1 MESRKRKAVGLESK
15 RTIVKLIDLNSKTQ
29 VEILREF
36 VFSKSTV
43 NTIWKDRGNYFA
55 KNHSFSN
62 DTKKLCKAMFDEVED
77 ALLLWLKQARTY
89 GAPIGGPLLKQ
100 KANELAA
107 ELGHEGFHYSD
118 GWDLKKDEKFPFV
131 WSVEKQIQL
140 Q

>member
-1 MESRKRKAVGLESK
+1 
-15 RTIVKLIDLNSKTQ
+15 
-29 VEILREF
+29 
-36 VFSKSTV
+36 
-43 NTIWKDRGNYFA
+43 
-55 KNHSFSN
+55 
-62 DTKKLCKAMFDEVED
+62 MFDEVED